1 MDNPAPKVIFGA
13 LSCFLGYISATLK
26 QNGAGAMPIKARRG
40 FREMQQFD
48 KPATQASEKPGLSRR
63 SRRARL
69 LPNLLLA
76 ALLGCI
82 VLLLMFWL
90 SGGFSSFSLSGSDI
104 PTISLGNAGPYSVG
118 SLIRLDGQRFSHFA
132 IIALLRDGQP
142 ATDGNGQRLAV
153 NTDQNG
159 TFSITLVITP
169 DWGAG
174 DHIISALDTVSQ
186 QRASVTIHVGSSKS
200 YSLTSVPLASFAYSL
215 ARNRQ

>member
-1 MDNPAPKVIFGA
+1 
-13 LSCFLGYISATLK
+13 
-26 QNGAGAMPIKARRG
+26 
-40 FREMQQFD
+40 MQQFD
-48 KPATQASEKPGLSRR
+48 KPATQASEKPGLSSR

-82 VLLLMFWL
+82 VLVLAFWL

-104 PTISLGNAGPYSVG
+104 PTISLGNTGPYSVG
-118 SLIRLDGQRFSHFA
+118 SIIRLEGQRFSHFA
-132 IIALLRDGQP
+132 IVALLRDGQP

-153 NTDQNG
+153 NADQNG
-159 TFSITLVITP
+159 AFTINLVITS

-186 QRASVTIHVGSSKS
+186 KRASVTIHVGIGKS
-200 YSLTSVPLASFAYSL
+200 NSLTNVPLTLSAYLL
-215 ARNRQ
+215 ARNRQQGKQVTGQHSGIT